1 MVRTHF
7 ASRIRRASWV
17 AATSLVLVPM
27 AALSQIHMCKGA
39 DGRKVYSDVSCGP
52 DATVVEVKPS
62 GGGSSVNPIAT
73 MQVEYYDIRGTTLE
87 ALGREI
93 ASKGPEGR
101 WWGTASTSVTYR
113 YTTRQSPKGCSID
126 AAHALIDT
134 TVRLPRW
141 VNRAE
146 ASAAVQDRWDSA
158 SRSLELHERG
168 HVQISMTGAQEFER
182 AMRELPEEAACETIL
197 AAVKRLNAALQNRL
211 HERQTKYDAETD
223 HGRIQWSP
231 YR

>member
-1 MVRTHF
+1 MCDLHF
-7 ASRIRRASWV
+7 PSRIRRASWV
-17 AATSLVLVPM
+17 AGMSLALLPVS
-27 AALSQIHMCKGA
+27 ALSQIHMCKGA
-39 DGRKVYSDVSCGP
+39 DGRTVYSDVSCGP
-52 DATVVEVKPS
+52 DAKIVEVKPS
-62 GGGSSVNPIAT
+62 GGGGVNPIAT

-101 WWGTASTSVTYR
+101 WWGMASTSVTYR
-113 YTTRQSPKGCSID
+113 YTTRQTPKGCVID
-126 AAHALIDT
+126 VANALIDT

-146 ASAAVQDRWDSA
+146 AAAAVQDRWDSA

-168 HVQISMTGAQEFER
+168 HVQISMTGAQELER
-182 AMRELPEEAACETIL
+182 SMRELPEEASCDTIL

-211 HERQTKYDAETD
+211 HERQMKYDAETD